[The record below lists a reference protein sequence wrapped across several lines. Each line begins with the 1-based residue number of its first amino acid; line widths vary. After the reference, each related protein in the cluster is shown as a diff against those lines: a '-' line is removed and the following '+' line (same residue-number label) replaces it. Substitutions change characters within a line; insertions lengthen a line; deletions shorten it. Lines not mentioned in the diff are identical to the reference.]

1 MPAPPS
7 NPLTMLRKLGT
18 SLIGQD
24 GLLTTAAST
33 ALGYSP
39 MDRVKTRLAAQ
50 SEVQGQEKFK
60 QEQDLAARRAEAD
73 RLALETNTYN
83 LGRTKAVN
91 AQADAE
97 RAAKGAQL
105 AGAMVPGPPNPD
117 GSPIISPDAAIGMA
131 EGKLTQYG
139 LDKMSGQETMTPAL
153 ANELKNLGMDPGV
166 QVGEKFDTSQLDRAL
181 QAHNLNDATKA
192 RVQAA
197 REAIAARADQ
207 RDHMATTRTL
217 NTYLDEQNRVA
228 QSPQIR
234 AGQQILA
241 SVLDTKAQVQNFLHA
256 RATGDEGTA
265 NQILAEA
272 ITVAFAKVRD
282 PNSVV
287 REGEV
292 TRLLAQWGLADQAG
306 NWLNKQIDGGVLP
319 PDALM
324 RLQHALE
331 VDADTSFKIVKAE
344 QDRLS
349 NMQRAGNIPDY
360 YGRDFTLG
368 YQPSSALAPANTTP
382 PRMPGAPL
390 PAGSNLFDNLH
401 RKFPQKR

>member
-1 MPAPPS
+1 MPTPPS

-39 MDRVKTRLAAQ
+39 MDRIKTRLAAQ

-83 LGRTKAVN
+83 LGRTKTVN

-139 LDKMSGQETMTPAL
+139 LDKASGQETMTPAL

-181 QAHNLNDATKA
+181 QARNFNEATKA
-192 RVQAA
+192 RIQASRDAADARQIQRESSMDLRRQQLQNNIIGSISTALQSNEAYKKYVSVGAESNGLKTLLQNAETDPNGTSDIAIVNMFQRLADPGVAVREGDVALIQSAQGLIPRVANIADWVYAGNRLAPETRANMLRLIDPIVEARKRAAQETAQPFRIRA
-197 REAIAARADQ
+197 REAGIHED
-207 RDHMATTRTL
+207 T
-217 NTYLDEQNRVA
+217 VF
-228 QSPQIR
+228 PQ
-234 AGQQILA
+234 G
-241 SVLDTKAQVQNFLHA
+241 F
-256 RATGDEGTA
+256 
-265 NQILAEA
+265 
-272 ITVAFAKVRD
+272 F
-282 PNSVV
+282 
-287 REGEV
+287 
-292 TRLLAQWGLADQAG
+292 
-306 NWLNKQIDGGVLP
+306 
-319 PDALM
+319 
-324 RLQHALE
+324 
-331 VDADTSFKIVKAE
+331 
-344 QDRLS
+344 
-349 NMQRAGNIPDY
+349 
-360 YGRDFTLG
+360 
-368 YQPSSALAPANTTP
+368 PSSSGAAPSGADPFAALDAAF
-382 PRMPGAPL
+382 PR
-390 PAGSNLFDNLH
+390 
-401 RKFPQKR
+401 KKQ